1 MRAAPPQKAAGYGS
15 ISLVQLKGKDSDWMG
30 MTNKYG
36 EAWEVPVTP
45 QLPWDIRIVGTDGQ
59 EVGACSGFQGAGI
72 RVLGLGLPTACQT
85 VSHSGACMR
94 SSCAAEGC
102 CNSAGRFP
110 AIGPG
115 TPTPVLVLGGLPSA
129 VPAC

>member
-72 RVLGLGLPTACQT
+72 RVFGSGLAHRLPDCVTQWSLHAQQLC
-85 VSHSGACMR
+85 R
-94 SSCAAEGC
+94 
-102 CNSAGRFP
+102 GR
-110 AIGPG
+110 
-115 TPTPVLVLGGLPSA
+115 VLQ
-129 VPAC
+129 